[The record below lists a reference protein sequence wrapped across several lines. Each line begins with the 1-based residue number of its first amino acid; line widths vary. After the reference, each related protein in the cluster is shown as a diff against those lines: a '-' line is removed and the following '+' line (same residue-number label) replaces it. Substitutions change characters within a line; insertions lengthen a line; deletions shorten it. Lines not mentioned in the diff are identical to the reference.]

1 MFCRI
6 RGDNRL
12 SRHRCYTGVC
22 AFGYF
27 KSLGIRVIILLD
39 SGICR
44 NGEHKKINMRIRPVI
59 YLCITLIVSSGV
71 PGAEEERRF
80 SGIEG
85 EYRGT
90 IKRTEMTLWAAVISG
105 QGEERGLALMFFP
118 SEQRLAQ
125 EDRLRRLTDALLA
138 PGQDRCDLVNVYDQ
152 VHRSEQGP
160 GLMMILGD
168 WEQQPELGISRF
180 PQGYWMMND
189 EYIFL
194 RGREYMVKQVRR
206 SAETGELKSLRL
218 TRTGFIQNFFDNP
231 TLRLE
236 RVGAGTGELRLLAD
250 YVRAKSSALK
260 ALDAAIEGVPQDS
273 VPPCP

>member
-1 MFCRI
+1 M
-6 RGDNRL
+6 
-12 SRHRCYTGVC
+12 
-22 AFGYF
+22 
-27 KSLGIRVIILLD
+27 LLD

-44 NGEHKKINMRIRPVI
+44 NGEHKKFNMRIRPVI
-59 YLCITLIVSSGV
+59 YLCITLILSSGV
-71 PGAEEERRF
+71 PYAEEKSRF

-90 IKRTEMTLWAAVISG
+90 IKQTEMTLWAAMIAR
-105 QGEERGLALMFFP
+105 QGEGERGLALMFFP
-118 SEQRLAQ
+118 STQRQAQ
-125 EDRLRRLTDALLA
+125 EDRLRRLTDALLV
-138 PGQDRCDLVNVYDQ
+138 PGQERCDLIKVYDQ
-152 VHRSEQGP
+152 VYRSAHGP
-160 GLMMILGD
+160 GLVIIHGG

-206 SAETGELKSLRL
+206 SADTGELKSLRL

-231 TLRLE
+231 KLRLE
-236 RVGAGTGELRLLAD
+236 RVEKGAGELRLLAD

-260 ALDAAIEGVPQDS
+260 TLDAALEGVPQDS